1 MIIGIIPAR
10 YGSTR
15 FEGKP
20 LIDIQGKSMIRRV
33 YEQASKAKC
42 LDKIVIA
49 TDDRRIY
56 DHVQAFGAEV
66 VMTHSNHPSGTDRCW
81 EAYQS
86 LVMGHESWVI
96 DNSNYQTQSPKTH
109 DSVPKTHDYII
120 NIQGDEPFIDPAQID
135 ELGAMLDGNAELATQ
150 MIAVDNAEVLWDMGE
165 VKIVLNDQHEA
176 LYFSRQVIPFLKNI
190 QPTDW
195 HLHHPYFRHVGM
207 YAYRADILQKLTELP
222 PSLLEKAE
230 SLEQLRWLEAGFK
243 IKCVTTQFDS
253 HCIDTPE
260 DIDKVL
266 KLVGGLLG
274 SIN

>member
-20 LIDIQGKSMIRRV
+20 LIDIQGKTMIERV

-42 LDKIVIA
+42 LDKVIIA
-49 TDDRRIY
+49 TDDARIFE
-56 DHVQAFGAEV
+56 HAQNFGAEV
-66 VMTHSNHPSGTDRCW
+66 IMTHSNHPSGTDRCW
-81 EAYQS
+81 EAYS
-86 LVMGHESWVI
+86 LVIGHRSLVENEPTI
-96 DNSNYQTQSPKTH
+96 Q
-109 DSVPKTHDYII
+109 DYII
-120 NIQGDEPFIDPAQID
+120 NIQGDEPFIEPEQID
-135 ELGAMLDGNAELATQ
+135 ELGAMLDGSVELATQ
-150 MIAVDNAEVLWDMGE
+150 MIAVESSEILWDMGE

-176 LYFSRQVIPFLKNI
+176 LYFSRQVIPFIKNI
-190 QPTDW
+190 PQADW

-222 PSLLEKAE
+222 LSSLEKAE

-243 IKCVTTQFDS
+243 IKCVTTQHES

-260 DIDKVL
+260 DIEKVL
-266 KLVGGLLG
+266 RLVNG
-274 SIN
+274 